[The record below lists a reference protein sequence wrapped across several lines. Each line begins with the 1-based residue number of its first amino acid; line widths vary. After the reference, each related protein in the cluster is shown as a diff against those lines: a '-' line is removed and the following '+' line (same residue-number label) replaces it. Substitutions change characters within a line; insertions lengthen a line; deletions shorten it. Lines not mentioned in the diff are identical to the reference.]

1 MAQFTSTRTTGMREI
16 QSAIF
21 LGVCF
26 AFLGGLAADGNIPP
40 LHLLGG
46 YAKIVCGLIGLAVG
60 FWCGRR

>member
-1 MAQFTSTRTTGMREI
+1 MREI
-16 QSAIF
+16 QSAILF
-21 LGVCF
+21 GVCF

-46 YAKIVCGLIGLAVG
+46 YAKLVCGLIGLVVG